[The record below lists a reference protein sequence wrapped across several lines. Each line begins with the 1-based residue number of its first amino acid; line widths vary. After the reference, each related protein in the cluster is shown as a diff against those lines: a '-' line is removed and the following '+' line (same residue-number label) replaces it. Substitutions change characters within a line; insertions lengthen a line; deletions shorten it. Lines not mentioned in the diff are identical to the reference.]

1 MNKFLPEINI
11 KALVF
16 GAAIAAAFIIFGY
29 QINDWLYPFSA
40 IGLLYIGYGQD
51 SILKGTILGA
61 LGATPIVIL
70 TLQGYM
76 GTFSGFFVSNTGVIS
91 VTLIIIVV
99 GAVVGLVGALTKVNR
114 MKALAEYEKQQK
126 IGKNKNKNKMRK
138 RT

>member
-126 IGKNKNKNKMRK
+126 IG
-138 RT
+138 

>member
-126 IGKNKNKNKMRK
+126 IGKNKNKNKNK
-138 RT
+138 KL

>member
-70 TLQGYM
+70 TLQGFM
-76 GTFSGFFVSNTGVIS
+76 RTFSGFFVSNTGVIS

-126 IGKNKNKNKMRK
+126 IGKNKNKNKNK
-138 RT
+138 K

>member
-16 GAAIAAAFIIFGY
+16 GAAIAAAFILFGY

-40 IGLLYIGYGQD
+40 MGLLYIGYGQD
-51 SILKGTILGA
+51 NIKKGIILGA

-76 GTFSGFFVSNTGVIS
+76 GTFSGDFFVSETGVLT
-91 VTLIIIVV
+91 VTLIILLV
-99 GAVVGLVGALTKVNR
+99 GAFVGLVGAWTKVNR
-114 MKALAEYEKQQK
+114 MKAMAEYEKQQK
-126 IGKNKNKNKMRK
+126 IGKNKNKNKNK
-138 RT
+138 K

>member
-76 GTFSGFFVSNTGVIS
+76 GPFSGFFVSNTGVIS

-126 IGKNKNKNKMRK
+126 IGKNKNKNKNK
-138 RT
+138 K

>member
-61 LGATPIVIL
+61 LGATPIGIL

-126 IGKNKNKNKMRK
+126 IGKNKNKNKNK
-138 RT
+138 K

>member
-16 GAAIAAAFIIFGY
+16 GAAIAAAFILFGY

-40 IGLLYIGYGQD
+40 MGLLYIGYGQD
-51 SILKGTILGA
+51 NIKKGIILGA

-76 GTFSGFFVSNTGVIS
+76 GTFSGDFFVSETGVLT
-91 VTLIIIVV
+91 VTLIIL
-99 GAVVGLVGALTKVNR
+99 LVGAIVAGVGAWAKVNR
-114 MKALAEYEKQQK
+114 MKAIAEYEKQQK
-126 IGKNKNKNKMRK
+126 IGKNKNKNKNK
-138 RT
+138 K

>member
-126 IGKNKNKNKMRK
+126 IGKNKNKNKNK
-138 RT
+138 K

>member
-1 MNKFLPEINI
+1 MNKFLPEINV

-126 IGKNKNKNKMRK
+126 IGKNKNKNKNK
-138 RT
+138 K

>member
-76 GTFSGFFVSNTGVIS
+76 GTLSGFFVSNTGVIS

-126 IGKNKNKNKMRK
+126 IGKNKNKNKNK
-138 RT
+138 K

>member
-1 MNKFLPEINI
+1 M
-11 KALVF
+11 
-16 GAAIAAAFIIFGY
+16 
-29 QINDWLYPFSA
+29 
-40 IGLLYIGYGQD
+40 
-51 SILKGTILGA
+51 GA

-126 IGKNKNKNKMRK
+126 IGKNKNKNKNK
-138 RT
+138 K

>member
-61 LGATPIVIL
+61 RGATPIVIL

-126 IGKNKNKNKMRK
+126 IGKNKNKNKNK
-138 RT
+138 K